1 MRGLNKVMLIGRLG
15 RDPEMVYLESG
26 TVKASF
32 PIATNEVYKD
42 RDGNRVEKTDWHNI
56 VMWRGLA
63 QVAERFLKKGSLVY
77 VEGKLKTRSWQDQN
91 GSKRYITEVEAVDM
105 QMLETQR
112 NNNNGYGNNGH
123 NAQTVSDPM
132 NKNAKS
138 QNNATP
144 VGSGGDEDLPF

>member
-42 RDGNRVEKTDWHNI
+42 REGNRVEKTDWHNI

-63 QVAERFLKKGSLVY
+63 QIAEKYLKKASLVY
-77 VEGKLKTRSWQDQN
+77 IEGKLKTRSWQDQN
-91 GSKRYITEVEAVDM
+91 GNKRYITEVEATDL
-105 QMLETQR
+105 QMLESR
-112 NNNNGYGNNGH
+112 NSNHSNNGN
-123 NAQTVSDPM
+123 SDPM
-132 NKNAKS
+132 RGEKDSKEG
-138 QNNATP
+138 QTTTP
-144 VGSGGDEDLPF
+144 VAPVANTTEEDLPF

>member
-42 RDGNRVEKTDWHNI
+42 REGNRVEKTDWHNI

-63 QVAERFLKKGSLVY
+63 QIAEKYLKKASLVY
-77 VEGKLKTRSWQDQN
+77 IEGKLKTRSWQDQN
-91 GSKRYITEVEAVDM
+91 GNKRYITEVEATDL
-105 QMLETQR
+105 QMLESR
-112 NNNNGYGNNGH
+112 NSNYVNNGN
-123 NAQTVSDPM
+123 DPM
-132 NKNAKS
+132 GGEKDSAQAEKK
-138 QNNATP
+138 TP
-144 VGSGGDEDLPF
+144 VAPVANTTEEDLPF

>member
-63 QVAERFLKKGSLVY
+63 QVAERFLKKGTLVY

-105 QMLETQR
+105 QMLESNR
-112 NNNNGYGNNGH
+112 SNNNGQSNSDK
-123 NAQTVSDPM
+123 VSDPM
-132 NKNAKS
+132 NQKKNP
-138 QNNATP
+138 TP
-144 VGSGGDEDLPF
+144 VANSSGGKEDLPF